1 MLGQTST
8 RLTPLLKR
16 SEIFAKIYERIKSQL
31 TSKSS
36 TMEKGEEGKII
47 TWDKNNPSKNL
58 EIGVR
63 EKLS

>member
-47 TWDKNNPSKNL
+47 T
-58 EIGVR
+58 
-63 EKLS
+63 